1 MLKIIT
7 VFGTRPE
14 AIKMAPVIQ
23 ELNKY
28 PESIKQIICT
38 TAQHREMLDQVLKV
52 FEITPNYD
60 LNLMQPNQRL
70 SPLICMVMTALD
82 SVFYQEQPD
91 WVLVHGDTATAI
103 AASLVAFYQQVKIG
117 HVEAGLRTGNKAQP
131 FPEEA
136 NRHMIDVLATL
147 CFAPSLKGQDNLK
160 TEGVP
165 ESSIIMTGNTGIDAL
180 RMVLPQAKGVP
191 LETLVGDLAGK
202 RLILVAVHRREN
214 FGQPLEQICQ
224 ALRQVA
230 YQHPED
236 VHIVFVEHLNPNIF
250 EPARKMLRGVPNLS
264 CIEPV
269 DYVTMVALMSR
280 AYLILTDSG
289 GVQEEAPS
297 MSKPVLVFGEVTE
310 RQEVVEAG
318 LAKLVGTVTQMVV
331 AEVEQLLQDS
341 FAYQNM
347 VDSVKV
353 CPYGDG
359 FASQRIVRAILK
371 RS

>member
-1 MLKIIT
+1 
-7 VFGTRPE
+7 
-14 AIKMAPVIQ
+14 
-23 ELNKY
+23 
-28 PESIKQIICT
+28 
-38 TAQHREMLDQVLKV
+38 
-52 FEITPNYD
+52 
-60 LNLMQPNQRL
+60 MQPNQRL
-70 SPLICMVMTALD
+70 SPLIGKIMITLEG
-82 SVFYQEQPD
+82 VFSQEQPD

-131 FPEEA
+131 FPEEV
-136 NRHMIDVLATL
+136 NRHIIDVLATL
-147 CFAPSLKGQDNLK
+147 CFAPTRQGQENLK
-160 TEGVP
+160 KEGVL

-180 RMVLPQAKGVP
+180 RMVLPLAKKAP

-214 FGQPLEQICQ
+214 FGQPLERICQ

-230 YQHPED
+230 YQHPD
-236 VHIVFVEHLNPNIF
+236 NVHIVFVEHLNPNIF
-250 EPARKMLRGVPNLS
+250 EPARKRLRGVPNIS

-297 MSKPVLVFGEVTE
+297 MGKPVLVFGEVTE

-318 LAKLVGTVTQMVV
+318 LAKLIGTVTQTVV
-331 AEVEQLLQDS
+331 EEIERLLQDS
-341 FAYQNM
+341 LAYQKM
-347 VDSVKV
+347 VASVKV
-353 CPYGDG
+353 SPYGDG

-371 RS
+371 RL